1 MNSLQSILVRVCTI
15 IGIFFVSVSQ
25 AAVIPVSFDVPS
37 LWTPLPNAGYLNF
50 VEPGPVL
57 GPGNVPLGIAGV
69 TSGTEEYTGWVDT
82 PAGGA
87 LTGASVDVIP
97 GNPME
102 TSFDN
107 GATHGDR
114 VDFDFVIENRHTEE
128 ESSGNPPQLL
138 SLHPGIA
145 GLMSWEIAATL
156 PSSHID
162 PAGPF
167 PHFHSNLVPPCPD
180 SSSFVCVSDYANLG
194 LTTFNT
200 VDVFSA
206 IATSSEFVGYDLY
219 GLISD
224 TESSARDAALDYIV
238 AFCNA
243 FTGQCAPGTPVTVF
257 APGWTT
263 LASADN
269 YVARWRSPFP
279 ATHVGIDPPANP
291 DLERFGVN
299 NIVQIDAIVAA
310 TVPEPSTLALFCVGL
325 MGSILIAWNARST
338 ARNRWVEN
346 SPGSAQ

>member
-1 MNSLQSILVRVCTI
+1 MPNLQSMLVGGIPILGLFFATI
-15 IGIFFVSVSQ
+15 SQ
-25 AAVIPVSFDVPS
+25 AAVIPVSFDVPL

-50 VEPGPVL
+50 VEPGPAL
-57 GPGNVPLGIAGV
+57 GPGNVPLGVAGV

-82 PAGGA
+82 PAGAG

-114 VDFDFVIENRHTEE
+114 VDFDFVVENRHTEE
-128 ESSGNPPQLL
+128 EASGNPPPLL
-138 SLHPGIA
+138 SLHPGVA
-145 GLMSWEIAATL
+145 GLMSWEIAPAQ

-162 PAGPF
+162 PAGPL

-200 VDVFSA
+200 VDVFSV

-224 TESSARDAALDYIV
+224 TELSARDAALDYIV

-257 APGWTT
+257 ALGWTT

-279 ATHVGIDPPANP
+279 ATHVGIDPPATP
-291 DLERFGVN
+291 TLEGFGADKF
-299 NIVQIDAIVAA
+299 VQIDAIVAA
-310 TVPEPSTLALFCVGL
+310 TVPEPGTLALFCFGL
-325 MGSILIAWNARST
+325 AGLGWHNKHKPRIHPAN
-338 ARNRWVEN
+338 
-346 SPGSAQ
+346 